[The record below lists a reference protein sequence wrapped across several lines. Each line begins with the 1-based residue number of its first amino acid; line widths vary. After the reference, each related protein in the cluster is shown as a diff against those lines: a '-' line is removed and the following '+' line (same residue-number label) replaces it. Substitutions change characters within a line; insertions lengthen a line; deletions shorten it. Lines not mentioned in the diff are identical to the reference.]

1 VQSLSRL
8 ASRLALVPLLLLGAW
23 ALSCAPQ
30 SAAAGDFQES
40 EEGTVQKREIP
51 PIRTTFVE
59 RREMV
64 RILETTSKLESEF
77 EIELFPRASGEIVSI
92 LVEEGDRVKA
102 GDVLARMDERDER
115 LAVRDAEV
123 ALREAKTNLEL
134 MKLSVED
141 ARELQNSAEKAA
153 RQAERDYERDRRLVE
168 EAEFASPVSVQA
180 LESKELARDQAR
192 HEKTQREIGFR
203 RANAEV
209 QAQENAISR
218 ASVALERAHLTA
230 SYKEIRAPFDG
241 VIATRNVRAGD
252 MVSSAA
258 AAFTLTDVDNL
269 RAVFTRP
276 QEELGLFTHARP
288 VMNGDG
294 QRDGEAQRLEIF
306 ATAEAYSGQSF
317 HGWVERI
324 SPTIEAESG
333 QFRVTAHLASNE
345 DAQLLPGMLIR
356 MRIVTDRHPHAL
368 VVPKRALRRE
378 GSRRYVLKVVPAP
391 EADENAETAEEL
403 RSLVRVE
410 VSESYTDE
418 DHVEILP
425 AVDGSLAPGDEIVF
439 IGSRDLTEEQT
450 VRIDRP
456 EGETVSLVR
465 LGEAEDEAADPREG
479 GGDGNASEN

>member
-1 VQSLSRL
+1 VQSLSRPT
-8 ASRLALVPLLLLGAW
+8 LALLPFLAVGAL
-23 ALSCAPQ
+23 ACAPQ

-59 RREMV
+59 RREML
-64 RILETTSKLESEF
+64 RLLETTSKLESEF
-77 EIELFPRASGEIVSI
+77 EIQLFPRASGEVVSV

-123 ALREAKTNLEL
+123 ALSEAKTTLEL
-134 MKLSVED
+134 LKLSVED
-141 ARELQNSAEKAA
+141 ARELRKSSEKAA

-180 LESKELARDQAR
+180 LEGKELARDQAR

-230 SYKEIRAPFDG
+230 SFKEVRAPFDG
-241 VIATRNVRAGD
+241 VIAMRNVRAGD

-276 QEELGLFTHARP
+276 QEELGLFHHARSTR
-288 VMNGDG
+288 NGDG
-294 QRDGEAQRLEIF
+294 QPDADAHRLEIF
-306 ATAEAYSGQSF
+306 ATAEAYPGQDF

-324 SPTIEAESG
+324 SPTIEADSG
-333 QFRVTAHLASNE
+333 QFRVTARIASN
-345 DAQLLPGMLIR
+345 DDSQLLPGMLIR
-356 MRIVTDRHPHAL
+356 MRIVTDRHPDAL

-378 GSRRYVLKVVPAP
+378 GSRRYVLKVIPAP
-391 EADENAETAEEL
+391 ETDETAETAEEL

-418 DHVEILP
+418 DHVEVLP

-439 IGSRDLTEEQT
+439 IGSRDLTEDQT
-450 VRIDRP
+450 VRLDRP
-456 EGETVSLVR
+456 DDETVSLVR
-465 LGEAEDEAADPREG
+465 LGEAEDEAVEPAEG
-479 GGDGNASEN
+479 GGDEDASEN